1 MKLKPIILHKVNTHR
16 AEPVPDEACSV
27 LVHFTLQLNGTS
39 TPGVA
44 TVYQDGTYIEAF
56 WSRPDTWLDTLT
68 CTRLQALTWSDFTL
82 VTNSLYTNIT
92 DFLGRET
99 CDHYQSTRT
108 TRSSFLQAPA

>member
-1 MKLKPIILHKVNTHR
+1 MLKPIILHKVAILR
-16 AEPVPDEACSV
+16 SEPDPEEPFSV
-27 LVHFTLQLNGTS
+27 LVHFTLQLNGTT

-44 TVYQDGTYIEAF
+44 TIYKDGTYIEAF

-68 CTRLQALTWSDFTL
+68 CTRLRAITWNDFTL
-82 VTNSLYTNIT
+82 VTNSFHTNIT

-108 TRSSFLQAPA
+108 TRSSFLRAPA